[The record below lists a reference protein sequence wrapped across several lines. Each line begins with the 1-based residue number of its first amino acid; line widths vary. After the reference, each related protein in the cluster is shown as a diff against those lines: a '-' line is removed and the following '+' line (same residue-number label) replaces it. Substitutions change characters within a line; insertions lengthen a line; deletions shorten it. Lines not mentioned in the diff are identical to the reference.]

1 MRLLALCAALAAV
14 SLVGA
19 CGGGGATCT
28 GTTMS
33 CVAVSECSPDKGH
46 LTSKGTC
53 DSADQA
59 CCVPALSC
67 PQENFRCCAA
77 GVQDRPYCDDGV
89 LTCPPQEAQ
98 CM

>member
-1 MRLLALCAALAAV
+1 MRLFALCAALAAA
-14 SLVGA
+14 SLVCA
-19 CGGGGATCT
+19 CGGGATCT

-46 LTSKGTC
+46 LTSEGTC
-53 DSADQA
+53 DSADQV

-67 PQENFRCCAA
+67 PEENFRCCVA
-77 GVQDRPYCDDGV
+77 GAQYRPNCDNGV
-89 LTCPPQEAQ
+89 LTCPAEESQ